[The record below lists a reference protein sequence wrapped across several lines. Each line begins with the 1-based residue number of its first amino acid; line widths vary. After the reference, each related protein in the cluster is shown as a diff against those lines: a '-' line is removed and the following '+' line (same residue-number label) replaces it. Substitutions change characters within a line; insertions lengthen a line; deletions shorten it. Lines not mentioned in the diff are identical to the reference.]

1 MTYILLGELNSGL
14 FALLAFEHNPA
25 GGSQEG
31 TMGLYDLAVYD
42 IFRKNALLRGE
53 KVGLVC
59 GDVRMSF
66 AQMLQEAD
74 KMASSLAGLGVSK
87 GDRIAVVAMNCHE
100 FLLLYGAAAKLG
112 AIMLPINWRLKPE
125 EIQVI
130 LQDCTP
136 KILVGSSEYLEM
148 LAHLAEKS
156 SFVEHKLALGEG
168 SEGFVSI
175 KELEVGKEGALDA
188 QIHANDPFVI
198 IHTAAVEGRPRGA
211 VLSHGNIIA
220 ANVQSMAVMGIQE
233 DSVHLAM
240 LPLFHIAGLGMAL
253 HVMHAG
259 GSNVIM
265 RKFDAAEAARLI
277 DTEGVTTIETFPP
290 MLSMLLDAAQEKGM
304 GLRSLRAVG
313 GLDHPET
320 MQRCQSMTGARF
332 FVGFGQTETSGF
344 CTICPFDER
353 PGSAGREGPLVRV
366 RLVDDYDREV
376 PIGTPGEI
384 TVRGPLVF
392 LGYWNLP
399 KETDYTFREG
409 WHHTGDIGRLDEKGY
424 LWYVKRKA
432 EKELIKPGGENVYP
446 AEVEKALLEHP
457 DLIEACVFG
466 VPDKQWGEAIK
477 AVCSVKPGSSLK
489 PQELIDFVASRI
501 ARYKKPKYVVLVDS
515 LPKSQDGS
523 VDRDKVKADYGSVD

>member
-1 MTYILLGELNSGL
+1 
-14 FALLAFEHNPA
+14 
-25 GGSQEG
+25 
-31 TMGLYDLAVYD
+31 MGLYDLTVYD
-42 IFRKNALLRGE
+42 IVKKNALLRGN
-53 KVGLVC
+53 KVGLIC
-59 GDVRMSF
+59 GDLRMSF
-66 AQMLQEAD
+66 AQMAGEVD
-74 KMASSLAGLGVSK
+74 RVASGLSGLGVIK
-87 GDRIAVVAMNCHE
+87 GDRIAVVSMNCHE
-100 FLLLYGAAAKLG
+100 FLILYGAAAKLG

-130 LQDCTP
+130 LEDCTP
-136 KILVGSSEYLEM
+136 KVLVGSSEYLEM
-148 LAHLAEKS
+148 LGHLAEKCA
-156 SFVEHKLALGEG
+156 FAKCKLAVGEG
-168 SEGFVSI
+168 GNGFLPIRELGLEG
-175 KELEVGKEGALDA
+175 EPGPEA
-188 QIHANDPFVI
+188 QLHANDPFVI

-211 VLSHGNIIA
+211 VLSHGNIVA

-233 DSVHLAM
+233 ESVHLAM
-240 LPLFHIAGLGMAL
+240 LPLFHIAGLGMAM

-259 GSNVIM
+259 GTNVIM
-265 RKFDAAEAARLI
+265 RKFDAVEAARLI
-277 DTEGVTTIETFPP
+277 EKEGVTTIETFPP
-290 MLSMLLDAAQEKGM
+290 MLSMLLDAAQEKGL
-304 GLRSLRAVG
+304 GLKSLKAVG

-344 CTICPFDER
+344 CTICPLDEK

-366 RLVDDYDREV
+366 KLVDEYDREV
-376 PIGTPGEI
+376 PVNTPGEI

-409 WHHTGDIGRLDEKGY
+409 WHHTGDIGRLDEQGY

-477 AVCSVKPGSSLK
+477 AVCSVKAGSSLQ

-501 ARYKKPKYVVLVDS
+501 ARYKKPKYVVLVEA
-515 LPKSQDGS
+515 LPKTQDGS
-523 VDRDKVKADYGSVD
+523 VDREKIKAEYGKPD